1 MFRILQSMI
10 GGSFLALALAGP
22 SAAEVDGGASP
33 PLSVEQILEHYQTAR
48 GGAEAWQKIQ
58 TMAWTG
64 HVESGPGGA
73 NKSPFLM
80 LFKRPGATRFE
91 VLAQGQHL
99 VRAFD
104 GADGWKQQPNTSG
117 VPQIKHYSAEEITY
131 ARDTGGL
138 DGPLANYRG
147 KGVAVALRGMETV
160 DGRKAYRLS
169 VTLPSG
175 QTRTDWL
182 DAQSFLEIK
191 YDREARTAAGRASTV
206 SVYYR
211 DYHTVEGLVMPF
223 TIETDGTTTNE
234 ADKMVIEKIAINPKL
249 EDVQFEAPP
258 APGNHRKGVLVDTTV
273 GR

>member
-1 MFRILQSMI
+1 MFPMLQSI
-10 GGSFLALALAGP
+10 IVGTFLALAVPGL
-22 SAAEVDGGASP
+22 SRAEADGGISQ
-33 PLSVEQILEHYQTAR
+33 PLSVEQILDRYQSAR

-104 GADGWKQQPNTSG
+104 GANGWKQQPNNSG

-138 DGPLANYRG
+138 DGPLADSQS
-147 KGVAVALRGMETV
+147 KGVTVALRGVESV
-160 DGRKAYRLS
+160 DGHEAYRLS

-191 YDREARTAAGRASTV
+191 YDREARNAAGRSSTV

-211 DYHTVEGLVMPF
+211 DYHSVEGLVMPF
-223 TIETDGTTTNE
+223 TIETGGTATNE

-249 EDVQFEAPP
+249 EDVQFAEPT
-258 APGNHRKGVLVDTTV
+258 APGSHHKGVLVDTTV